1 MSFEKG
7 VDGARSVDG
16 PNVSTDTVEQ
26 PNKPQ
31 EVDGLASRFPTAY
44 SILFA
49 LIVFFAALTW
59 LVPAGQYDR
68 TNNEVLGREVAVP
81 GTYKPV
87 AATPQSV
94 VDVFLAP
101 VNGFYSQAEG
111 TANAIDVSL
120 FVLIIG
126 GFLGVVNGTGAI
138 NAGITRAMRA
148 MRGREKWMIPIL
160 MALFAAGGTT
170 YGMAEETLAFYVLI
184 IPVMIAAGYDA
195 LTGVAVILVG
205 AGIGVL
211 GSTINP
217 FATTIA
223 SNAAAI
229 PFTTGMM
236 LRLLILGLGWLVCVA
251 YVMRYAERVRTDP
264 ARSVVAD
271 MEKANQTHF
280 RLTGSADDTAF
291 SGKQAIILILFI
303 LTFAV
308 MIWGVSSQ
316 GWWMAEMS
324 ALFLAG
330 AILVCLVGRVGEKP
344 FVNTFVD
351 GARDLLGVALIIG
364 LARGIVVIMDAGSI
378 TDTILHWGEQAITGL
393 SATAFINGV
402 FAIEVLMS
410 FLVPSTSGLAVLS
423 MPILAPLADFAG
435 VGRDLVVTAYQSAS
449 GLVNLVTPTS
459 AVVVGALA
467 IGRISYE
474 RWLRFIW
481 PLLMVLTVMVVGAL
495 SISTLQGTAP

>member
-1 MSFEKG
+1 MSFAER
-7 VDGARSVDG
+7 VNGAKDA
-16 PNVSTDTVEQ
+16 TDTGEGTR
-26 PNKPQ
+26 KP
-31 EVDGLASRFPTAY
+31 DNLDRLASRFPTAY

-49 LIVFFAALTW
+49 LIVFIAALTW

-68 TNNEVLGREVAVP
+68 ATNEALGREVAVP
-81 GTYKPV
+81 GTYKSV

-94 VDVFLAP
+94 LDVFLAP
-101 VNGFYSQAEG
+101 INGFYNQTEG

-184 IPVMIAAGYDA
+184 IPVMIAAGYDS

-236 LRLLILGLGWLVCVA
+236 LRLVILGLGWLVCVA
-251 YVMRYAERVRTDP
+251 YVMRYAERVRADP
-264 ARSVVAD
+264 TRSIVAD
-271 MEKANQTHF
+271 MEKANRAHF
-280 RLTGSADDTAF
+280 RLSGGADSAAF
-291 SGKQAIILILFI
+291 SGRQALILIVFA
-303 LTFAV
+303 LTFV
-308 MIWGVSSQ
+308 IMIWGVASQ

-330 AILVCLVGRVGEKP
+330 AILVGLIGWVGEKP
-344 FVNTFVD
+344 FVNSFVD

-364 LARGIVVIMDAGSI
+364 LARGIVVIMDAGKI

-402 FAIEVLMS
+402 LAIEVLMS

-435 VGRDLVVTAYQSAS
+435 IGRDLVVTAYQSAS

-481 PLLMVLTVMVVGAL
+481 PLLVTLTLMVVAML
-495 SISTLQGTAP
+495 SVSAILGETA